1 MTVRRSRAYGASSG
15 DSRPSAAL
23 EQITARQRERLRVAA
38 DTMVLADFWDEATR
52 VAIASARDV
61 LLRARTGD
69 CEPWIEQLV
78 ADLKDAGPAPPGQ
91 PFRADDRQVDNRGSG
106 PDQPVRR

>member
-1 MTVRRSRAYGASSG
+1 
-15 DSRPSAAL
+15 
-23 EQITARQRERLRVAA
+23 LRVAA

-78 ADLKDAGPAPPGQ
+78 ADLKDAGPAPPEHRSAPTTARSITAVPARTSPCGDEGYA
-91 PFRADDRQVDNRGSG
+91 R
-106 PDQPVRR
+106 